1 MQWRRSK
8 LKVCVRVCG
17 LGWGGGGSPIRNLL
31 KAKNKKPNQLDE
43 ESDTALLNNY
53 SRNTC
58 NVRVHAFLSLQ
69 STADQLRLIG

>member
-1 MQWRRSK
+1 MASK
-8 LKVCVRVCG
+8 QIESVCACVWVG
-17 LGWGGGGSPIRNLL
+17 GGGGSPIRNLL

-43 ESDTALLNNY
+43 ESDTALLNNH

-58 NVRVHAFLSLQ
+58 NVRVHAFLSLH

>member
-1 MQWRRSK
+1 MASK
-8 LKVCVRVCG
+8 QIESVCACVWV
-17 LGWGGGGSPIRNLL
+17 GGGGSPIRNLL

-58 NVRVHAFLSLQ
+58 NVRVHAFFSLH